1 MSVRS
6 LRVEERQT
14 QGKVHGKFLADRES
28 VASSRGGGGLVL
40 SDGKKGP
47 QSTHDGVGMYARPA
61 AGLLLQSLPADTF
74 FEDEALPE
82 CFK

>member
-6 LRVEERQT
+6 LRVEQRQT
-14 QGKVHGKFLADRES
+14 QGRVHGKFLADRES
-28 VASSRGGGGLVL
+28 VASSRGTGARFV
-40 SDGKKGP
+40 SWEKGP
-47 QSTHDGVGMYARPA
+47 QSTHDGVGMYARPT